1 MKKILL
7 APLAFGALLFSACG
21 DGSTATTS
29 SVVNLESTNY
39 NTLATTASTLP
50 PPTTLVGAT
59 VPAGQATTDI
69 TEYTVQA
76 GDVPFN
82 VANRYGITV
91 DALSLANVD
100 TPGYG
105 AFYVGLKIKI
115 PAGAI
120 TPSSTVPTDTTL
132 PATPSETTTT
142 LAGGASNCAQGS
154 YTIVDGDLPFTVA
167 KKFDVTVDQLNAAN
181 ANTKG
186 YQNFIVGVKIIIPAS
201 SASGCA

>member
-1 MKKILL
+1 MKKILV

-39 NTLATTASTLP
+39 NTLATTPSTLA
-50 PPTTLVGAT
+50 TTTIPGAT
-59 VPAGQATTDI
+59 LPAGQPTPDI

-76 GDVPFN
+76 GDVPFT

-91 DALSLANVD
+91 DALALANAD
-100 TPGYG
+100 TAGYG
-105 AFYVGLKIKI
+105 SFYVGLKIKI

-120 TPSSTVPTDTTL
+120 TPSSTLPTSTTL

-154 YTIVDGDLPFTVA
+154 YTIVAGDLPSTVA
-167 KKFDVTVDQLNAAN
+167 KKFDVTVDQLDAAN
-181 ANTKG
+181 VNTKG
-186 YQNFIVGVKIIIPAS
+186 YQNFVVGVKIIIPAS

>member
-7 APLAFGALLFSACG
+7 APIAFGALLFSACG
-21 DGSTATTS
+21 DGTTATTS

-39 NTLATTASTLP
+39 NTLATTAATLP
-50 PPTTLVGAT
+50 PSTTLVGAT
-59 VPAGQATTDI
+59 VPPGQATTDV

-76 GDVPFN
+76 NDVPFT

-91 DALSLANVD
+91 DALALANVD

-120 TPSSTVPTDTTL
+120 TPSSTVPTETTL
-132 PATPSETTTT
+132 PATPTETTTT

-154 YTIVDGDLPFTVA
+154 YTIVEGDLPGTVA
-167 KKFDVTVDQLNAAN
+167 QKFDVTVDQLNAAN

-186 YQNFIVGVKIIIPAS
+186 YTNFVVGVKIIIPAS

>member
-7 APLAFGALLFSACG
+7 APVVFGALLFSACG
-21 DGSTATTS
+21 DGTTATTS

-50 PPTTLVGAT
+50 QTTLVGAT
-59 VPAGQATTDI
+59 VPSGQATTEV

-76 GDVPFN
+76 NDVPFT

-91 DALSLANVD
+91 DALQLANVD

-120 TPSSTVPTDTTL
+120 TPSATVPPETTL

-154 YTIVDGDLPFTVA
+154 YTIVEGDLPGTVA
-167 KKFDVTVDQLNAAN
+167 QKFDVTVDQLNAAN

-186 YQNFIVGVKIIIPAS
+186 YTNFIVGVKIIIPAS

>member
-1 MKKILL
+1 MKTILL

-39 NTLATTASTLP
+39 NTLATTAATLP
-50 PPTTLVGAT
+50 PSTTLVGAT
-59 VPAGQATTDI
+59 VPAGQATTDV

-76 GDVPFN
+76 NDVPFT

-120 TPSSTVPTDTTL
+120 TPSSTVPTETTL
-132 PATPSETTTT
+132 PATPTETTTT

-186 YQNFIVGVKIIIPAS
+186 YTNFIVGVKIIIPAS

>member
-7 APLAFGALLFSACG
+7 APVAFGALLFSACG
-21 DGSTATTS
+21 DGTTATTS

-50 PPTTLVGAT
+50 QTTLVGAT
-59 VPAGQATTDI
+59 VPAGQATTEI

-76 GDVPFN
+76 GDVPFT

-91 DALSLANVD
+91 DALQLANVD

-120 TPSSTVPTDTTL
+120 TPSSTVPTETTL
-132 PATPSETTTT
+132 SATPSETTTT
-142 LAGGASNCAQGS
+142 LAGGGSNCAQGS
-154 YTIVDGDLPFTVA
+154 YTIVEGDLPGTVA
-167 KKFDVTVDQLNAAN
+167 QKFDVTVDQLDAAN
-181 ANTKG
+181 VNTKG
-186 YQNFIVGVKIIIPAS
+186 YTNFIVGVKIIIPAS

>member
-7 APLAFGALLFSACG
+7 APVAFGVLLFSACG
-21 DGSTATTS
+21 DGTTATTS

-50 PPTTLVGAT
+50 TTTVVGAT
-59 VPAGQATTDI
+59 VPVGQPTTDV

-76 GDVPFN
+76 NDVPFT

-91 DALSLANVD
+91 DALNLANVD

-120 TPSSTVPTDTTL
+120 TPSSTVPTETTL
-132 PATPSETTTT
+132 PATPTETTTT

-154 YTIVDGDLPFTVA
+154 YTIVEGDLPGTVA
-167 KKFDVTVDQLNAAN
+167 QKFDVTVAQLDAAN

-186 YQNFIVGVKIIIPAS
+186 YKNFIVGVKIIIPAS

>member
-1 MKKILL
+1 MKKILV
-7 APLAFGALLFSACG
+7 APLAFVALLFSACG
-21 DGSTATTS
+21 DGTTATTS
-29 SVVNLESTNY
+29 SVLNLESSSFQ
-39 NTLATTASTLP
+39 TLATTPTTLP
-50 PPTTLVGAT
+50 TTTLVGAT

-69 TEYTVQA
+69 TEYTIQA

-91 DALSLANVD
+91 DALALANVD
-100 TPGYG
+100 TAGYG

-120 TPSSTVPTDTTL
+120 TPTNTVPTETTL
-132 PATPSETTTT
+132 PVTPSETTTT
-142 LAGGASNCAQGS
+142 LAGGGSNCAQGS
-154 YTIVDGDLPFTVA
+154 YTIVAGDLPGTVA
-167 KKFDVTVDQLNAAN
+167 QKFDVTVAQLDEAN

-186 YQNFIVGVKIIIPAS
+186 YKNFIVGVKIIIPAS